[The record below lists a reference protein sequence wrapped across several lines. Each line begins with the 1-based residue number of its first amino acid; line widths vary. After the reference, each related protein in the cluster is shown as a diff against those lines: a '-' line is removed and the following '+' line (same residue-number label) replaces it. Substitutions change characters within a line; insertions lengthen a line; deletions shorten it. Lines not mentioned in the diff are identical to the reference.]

1 MADDSTNNEA
11 KKAHKKRHSGVKAD
25 KKKAKNKPTDRTKN
39 PKAFAIT
46 KARSAEKRF
55 RRKEDLTTK
64 KQHIPL
70 VDKTPEEPPP
80 ILIAVVGPPKVG
92 KTSLIVNLIK
102 NFTKTNV
109 TKVNGPITV
118 VTSKKRRITLV
129 ECNNDINS
137 MIDVAKC
144 ADLVLLMVDAS
155 FGFEMEIFEFLN
167 ICQVH
172 GMPKIMG
179 ILNHLDMI
187 KNAKALK
194 MQKKVLKHRFWTEVY
209 NGAKLFYL
217 SGLIHGEYLKNEM
230 HNLGRFISVMKFRPL
245 TWRGAHSYIIADR
258 MEDITNAEEIRLN
271 AKCDRNV
278 VLYGYVRGV
287 PLKKENMVHIA
298 GLGDMPIDELNTLP
312 DPCPLPSGEKKRSL
326 LEKERLLYAPM
337 SGVGGIVYDKDAVY
351 IELQGS
357 HSHRK
362 GVKDTEQQQIVDSF
376 IEKKQTFDVTI
387 ENQEFRLFSGGAVIK
402 SSDFVDEARKVDDD
416 DDDDEDE
423 EEEED
428 QEDEDEDEDS
438 GLEDSGDEAEVGKG
452 ARLGW
457 IPEEDGE
464 EDDEEGSDDEEEE
477 EDDDDDDMNDVETMG
492 KKSRSSGYLSS
503 DDDETILQG
512 NTMAWKE
519 GLAARARKDYLERL
533 ATNKNL
539 MKIVYGVFSKFHK
552 RQQERAA
559 AEEGENEEDEEED
572 GLLGGIFKSVTQR
585 QEELQ
590 KKKSVQDVDECCF
603 FEEYGDS
610 VRDWTTDDN
619 KDLIRNCFV
628 TGKWKAS
635 EDAEEL
641 LKLDDM
647 SDGDSDVYGDFEDL
661 ETGEKHEAPKGSKQ
675 TSSGDADDKALDEGG
690 KSTDD
695 AKEGL
700 KRKITRIEEKN
711 MSRMELMAKK
721 MKLKAKFD
729 SEYDNPEKDDQHIEG
744 DHHYYEK
751 LKADALR
758 QSELN
763 KKEFANLDEDVRLN
777 IEGHRAGLYVRMSF
791 RNISAEFV
799 EHFDPAY
806 PVLIGGLNMVEE
818 NVGYVNCKVKKHRW
832 YKKTLKTGDPLI
844 ISLGWRRFQTI
855 PIYAKVEDDFKHRYL
870 KYTPNHVTCSMSFW
884 GPITPQNTGMMA
896 IQSVAYDQQEMRKL
910 GFRVAATGAVSESD
924 KNVEIMKKLKLI
936 GTPEKI
942 FQKTAY
948 IKGMFNSQLEV
959 AKFEGAKV
967 RTVSGIRGQI
977 KKAVPPNGNFRA
989 TFEDRIQL
997 SDIVFCRTWFRVT
1010 VPRFYA
1016 PVTNLLL
1023 PPEKKTEWVG
1033 MKTLGQLKRERNI
1046 QYEAKEDSTYKPIVR
1061 EKLAFRPLVIPKAL
1075 QKALPYKD
1083 KPKLAPLNPKRSF
1096 ESERV
1101 AVVMSPHEQKVA
1113 KMMNM
1118 IKSNFKTKTIKQ
1130 SRLVRER
1137 SKKYKKQMVN
1147 EKIKQLQRQKE
1158 LKKKVFKAISKM
1170 DAKNEEK
1177 QKGGKKKYS
1186 MQSMESLYSNNSK
1199 FSALHRRKAARQP
1212 AIVITTNSD
1221 VRHRVM
1227 SARMLRLK
1235 QLQNQ
1240 LEVANLHIAE
1250 LTKDNR
1256 LLKALQ
1262 KRQDSALS
1270 KYENSNAELPK
1281 LLHSHAEEIRTWQTK
1296 YRNLQNQNKEL
1307 NSKLKAKDAHILTI
1321 TDQNRHLVQLNKDK
1335 HLEERERLAD
1345 RVRYLEN
1352 RLMENDRDAKLLARR
1367 LQLETK
1373 NFKAQL
1379 QQEVL
1384 KQREMA
1390 QKLERAHQEI
1400 NRLSSVIEIYEKR
1413 TPSTLL
1419 KNSSFLLKNSKPS
1432 SAQQQQLVRY
1442 TNGSSPK
1449 TPFPNFSEPSPVTNL
1464 DMSPKVSTA
1473 HDGEGDNKSP
1483 VPSPRTL
1490 QPISPHHDDTSPPVP
1505 QNSSKPRKK
1514 HSSKKQKVDEA
1525 NGDEKQEEH
1534 QYDEGICSEF
1544 NQYAL
1549 EQEAEFDKAIASELF
1564 RLQTEMGSGTTTK
1577 LLKNRTVKQYSA
1589 TTETSYEDDYE
1600 TDQSPEKTTVD
1611 RLTEIFEHKA
1621 HISEIEDQFRDVSS
1635 SATTNGY
1642 STPKESVKVRGLK
1655 KRTNANFSETNDTDS
1670 VESGSRSSAAKEL
1683 EAMKQEMHHSILKK
1697 EALLDTFCDELHG
1710 KEPLVKAPP
1719 QLNRPKLDNTKRT
1732 QIDPKKKQ
1740 NLLEVLKAID
1750 GDSFEK

>member
-1 MADDSTNNEA
+1 MADDSAHTES
-11 KKAHKKRHSGVKAD
+11 KKAHKKKHSGVKAD

-46 KARSAEKRF
+46 KAHSAEKRF
-55 RRKEDLTTK
+55 RRKEDLITK

-80 ILIAVVGPPKVG
+80 VLIAVVGPPKVG
-92 KTSLIVNLIK
+92 KTTLIMNMIK

-109 TKVNGPITV
+109 TNINGPITI
-118 VTSKKRRITLV
+118 VTSKKRRITLI

-137 MIDVAKC
+137 MIDIAKC

-187 KNAKALK
+187 KNARALK
-194 MQKKVLKHRFWTEVY
+194 MQKKVLKHRFWKEVY
-209 NGAKLFYL
+209 DGAKLFYL
-217 SGLIHGEYLKNEM
+217 SGLIHGEYLKNEIR
-230 HNLGRFISVMKFRPL
+230 NLGRFISVMKFRPL
-245 TWRGAHSYIIADR
+245 TWRGAHSYIVADR
-258 MEDITNAEEIRLN
+258 MEDITNAEQIRLN
-271 AKCDRNV
+271 AKCDRDV

-298 GLGDMPIDELNTLP
+298 GLGDYHIDELNTLS
-312 DPCPLPSGEKKRSL
+312 DPCPLPSREKKRNL

-357 HSHRK
+357 HSHRQGAK
-362 GVKDTEQQQIVDSF
+362 NTEQEQIVNSF
-376 IEKKQTFDVTI
+376 IEKKETFESTI
-387 ENQEFRLFSGGAVIK
+387 ENQEFRLFSGGDVIK
-402 SSDFVDEARKVDDD
+402 SGDFVDEARKAADEDSDDDDDDD
-416 DDDDEDE
+416 DDDDE
-423 EEEED
+423 ED
-428 QEDEDEDEDS
+428 DQSDEDS
-438 GLEDSGDEAEVGKG
+438 GVEDSGDETDMVKG

-457 IPEEDGE
+457 MPGDDGDEGEHREDDSDGE
-464 EDDEEGSDDEEEE
+464 D
-477 EDDDDDDMNDVETMG
+477 DDDDDDMNEIDPSDG
-492 KKSRSSGYLSS
+492 KKRSSGYLSS
-503 DDDETILQG
+503 EDEEATASN
-512 NTMAWKE
+512 NTMLWKD
-519 GLAARARKDYLERL
+519 GLAARARKEYLERQ
-533 ATNKNL
+533 ANNKSL

-552 RQQERAA
+552 RDQ
-559 AEEGENEEDEEED
+559 AEADGGSADEEDDE
-572 GLLGGIFKSVTQR
+572 GLLGGIFKSLAQK
-585 QEELQ
+585 QAEAH
-590 KKKSVQDVDECCF
+590 KKKSVLDGVECSF
-603 FEEYGDS
+603 FEEYGDG
-610 VRDWTTDDN
+610 VRDWTVDEN
-619 KDLIRNCFV
+619 KNLIRNCFV

-647 SDGDSDVYGDFEDL
+647 SDGDSEVYGDFEDL
-661 ETGEKHEAPKGSKQ
+661 ETGEKHQGSKPAEEDSEKEEA
-675 TSSGDADDKALDEGG
+675 TEGE
-690 KSTDD
+690 
-695 AKEGL
+695 AAGL
-700 KRKITRIEEKN
+700 GKRKLTRIEEKN
-711 MSRMELMAKK
+711 LSRKELMAKK

-729 SEYDNPEKDDQHIEG
+729 SEYDNPSKDDHHIEG

-763 KKEFANLDEDVRLN
+763 KKEFSNLDDDVRLN
-777 IEGHRAGLYVRMSF
+777 IEGHRAGLYVRMNFKNVPS
-791 RNISAEFV
+791 EFV
-799 EHFDPAY
+799 EHFDAAY
-806 PVLIGGLNMVEE
+806 PVLIGGLNMAEE
-818 NVGYVNCKVKKHRW
+818 NVGFVNCKVKKHRW

-844 ISLGWRRFQTI
+844 ISLGWRRFQTV

-870 KYTPNHVTCSMSFW
+870 KYTPNHVTCSMSFY
-884 GPITPQNTGMMA
+884 GPVTPQNTGLMA
-896 IQSVAYDQQEMRKL
+896 IQSVAYDQKEMRKL
-910 GFRVAATGAVSESD
+910 GFRVAATGAVSETD
-924 KNVEIMKKLKLI
+924 KSVDIMKKLKLI
-936 GTPEKI
+936 GSPYKI
-942 FQKTAY
+942 YHKTAF
-948 IKGMFNSQLEV
+948 IKGMFNSTLEV

-977 KKAVPPNGNFRA
+977 KKAVPPEGSFRA
-989 TFEDRIQL
+989 TFEDRIML
-997 SDIVFCRTWFRVT
+997 SDIVFCRTWFK
-1010 VPRFYA
+1010 VPVPTFYA

-1023 PPEKKTEWVG
+1023 PPEEKGQWLG
-1033 MKTLGQLKRERNI
+1033 MKTLGQLKREQNLH
-1046 QYEAKEDSTYKPIVR
+1046 YEAKEDSTYKPIVR
-1061 EKLAFRPLVIPKAL
+1061 ENLAFRPLVIPKSL
-1075 QKALPYKD
+1075 QKELPYKD
-1083 KPKLAPLNPKRSF
+1083 KPKHAPVNPRKSF
-1096 ESERV
+1096 ESGRV
-1101 AVVMSPHEQKVA
+1101 AVVLSPHEQKVA
-1113 KMMNM
+1113 KMMSM
-1118 IKSNFKTKTIKQ
+1118 IKTNFKSKQ
-1130 SRLVRER
+1130 VKQQRAGRER
-1137 SKKYKKQMVN
+1137 TKKYKKLLRDEN
-1147 EKIKQLQRQKE
+1147 YKKLQRQKD

-1170 DAKNEEK
+1170 DSTTEEK
-1177 QKGGKKKYS
+1177 LKSGRKFS
-1186 MQSMESLYSNNSK
+1186 MQSMESLYSNNSSK
-1199 FSALHRRKAARQP
+1199 FSALHRRKAAARQP
-1212 AIVITTNSD
+1212 AIVVASNSD

-1321 TDQNRHLVQLNKDK
+1321 TDQNKHLVQLNKDK

-1352 RLMENDRDAKLLARR
+1352 RMMEKDNDAKLLARR

-1390 QKLERAHQEI
+1390 QKLERAHLEI
-1400 NRLSSVIEIYEKR
+1400 NRLNSVIEIYEKR

-1419 KNSSFLLKNSKPS
+1419 KNSSFLLKTPKPS
-1432 SAQQQQLVRY
+1432 SGQQQQLVRY
-1442 TNGSSPK
+1442 TNGSSNK
-1449 TPFPNFSEPSPVTNL
+1449 STYPNFSEPSPVTNM
-1464 DMSPKVSTA
+1464 DVSPKMKPA

-1483 VPSPRTL
+1483 IPSPRTL
-1490 QPISPHHDDTSPPVP
+1490 QPISPPEESPPVP
-1505 QNSSKPRKK
+1505 QNSSKPRKR
-1514 HSSKKQKVDEA
+1514 HSSKKRVELPAEDGEA
-1525 NGDEKQEEH
+1525 NEKQQDEH
-1534 QYDEGICSEF
+1534 QYDEGMCSDF

-1564 RLQTEMGSGTTTK
+1564 RMQTELTTTGSSK
-1577 LLKNRTVKQYSA
+1577 LLKSRSVKAYSA
-1589 TTETSYEDDYE
+1589 TTETSFEDDYE
-1600 TDQSPEKTTVD
+1600 TDQSPEKGVPH
-1611 RLTEIFEHKA
+1611 LSEIFEHKA
-1621 HISEIEDQFRDVSS
+1621 RIKEIEDQFSHLSS
-1635 SATTNGY
+1635 TSPATTTNGY
-1642 STPKESVKVRGLK
+1642 SPAKERVSVRGGK
-1655 KRTNANFSETNDTDS
+1655 KRPTNASDVNDTDS
-1670 VESGSRSSAAKEL
+1670 ADSVGRPSVKDL
-1683 EAMKQEMHHSILKK
+1683 EAMKQEMHQSILKK
-1697 EALLDTFCDELHG
+1697 EALLDTFCDELQG
-1710 KEPLVKAPP
+1710 KEQTKPH
-1719 QLNRPKLDNTKRT
+1719 LNRPKLDNTKRA

>member
-1 MADDSTNNEA
+1 MADDSSHADA

-55 RRKEDLTTK
+55 RRKEDITTK
-64 KQHIPL
+64 KHHIPI
-70 VDKTPEEPPP
+70 VNKTPEEPPP
-80 ILIAVVGPPKVG
+80 VLIAVVGPPKVG
-92 KTSLIVNLIK
+92 KTTLILNLIK

-118 VTSKKRRITLV
+118 VTSKKRRITLL

-209 NGAKLFYL
+209 DGAKLFYL
-217 SGLIHGEYLKNEM
+217 SGLIHGEYLRNEIK
-230 HNLGRFISVMKFRPL
+230 NLGRFISVMKFRPL
-245 TWRGAHSYIIADR
+245 TWRGAHSYIVADR
-258 MEDITNAEEIRLN
+258 MEDITNTEEIRLN

-298 GLGDMPIDELNTLP
+298 GLGDMPIEELSTLP
-312 DPCPLPSGEKKRSL
+312 DPCPLPSGEKKRTL
-326 LEKERLLYAPM
+326 MEKERLLYAPM

-357 HSHRK
+357 HSHK
-362 GVKDTEQQQIVDSF
+362 KEVKNSEQHQIVDSF
-376 IEKKQTFDVTI
+376 IGKKETFDVTI
-387 ENQEFRLFSGGAVIK
+387 DNQEFRLFSDGAIIK
-402 SSDFVDEARKVDDD
+402 SGDFVDEVKPVENDSDE
-416 DDDDEDE
+416 DDDEE
-423 EEEED
+423 E
-428 QEDEDEDEDS
+428 EDS
-438 GLEDSGDEAEVGKG
+438 GLEDSEDDEAEVGKG

-457 IPEEDGE
+457 IPEEGEDDEDDQDE
-464 EDDEEGSDDEEEE
+464 EDDNENDEDGSSDDEE
-477 EDDDDDDMNDVETMG
+477 DMNDMNTLG

-503 DDDETILQG
+503 DDEQTVASG
-512 NTMAWKE
+512 SNTMSWKH

-552 RQQERAA
+552 RQQEKAA
-559 AEEGENEEDEEED
+559 ADAEEAESEDD

-590 KKKSVQDVDECCF
+590 KKKSVQDVDECSF
-603 FEEYGDS
+603 FEEYGDGI
-610 VRDWTTDDN
+610 RDWTSEEN

-661 ETGEKHEAPKGSKQ
+661 ETGEKHESAAKGAKKGEEEPG
-675 TSSGDADDKALDEGG
+675 GDEE
-690 KSTDD
+690 
-695 AKEGL
+695 AKEKGDEKTL
-700 KRKITRIEEKN
+700 KRKVTRIEEKN
-711 MSRMELMAKK
+711 MSRTELMAKK

-744 DHHYYEK
+744 DHQYYEM

-791 RNISAEFV
+791 KNISAEFV

-844 ISLGWRRFQTI
+844 ISLGWRRFQTV

-896 IQSVAYDQQEMRKL
+896 IQSVAYDQKEMRKL

-936 GTPEKI
+936 GAPDKI

-948 IKGMFNSQLEV
+948 VKGMFNSTLEV
-959 AKFEGAKV
+959 AKFEGAKI

-977 KKAVPPNGNFRA
+977 KKAVPPEGSFRA

-997 SDIVFCRTWFRVT
+997 SDIVFCRTWFRVN
-1010 VPRFYA
+1010 VPKFYA

-1023 PPEKKTEWVG
+1023 PEEKKTQWIG
-1033 MKTLGQLKRERNI
+1033 MKTLGQLKREKNI
-1046 QYEAKEDSTYKPIVR
+1046 QFEPKEDSTYNKQIVR
-1061 EKLAFRPLVIPKAL
+1061 EKRAFRPLVIPKSL

-1083 KPKLAPLNPKRSF
+1083 KPKLGPLKPKKSF

-1101 AVVMSPHEQKVA
+1101 AVVLSPHEQKVA

-1118 IKSNFKTKTIKQ
+1118 IKTNYKTKQSKQ
-1130 SRLVRER
+1130 LRQVRER
-1137 SKKYKKQMVN
+1137 SKKYKKELVN
-1147 EKIKQLQRQKE
+1147 EKYKKLQRQKD
-1158 LKKKVFKAISKM
+1158 LKKKVFRAISKM
-1170 DAKNEEK
+1170 DTKNEEK
-1177 QKGGKKKYS
+1177 MKSGKK
-1186 MQSMESLYSNNSK
+1186 
-1199 FSALHRRKAARQP
+1199 
-1212 AIVITTNSD
+1212 
-1221 VRHRVM
+1221 
-1227 SARMLRLK
+1227 
-1235 QLQNQ
+1235 
-1240 LEVANLHIAE
+1240 
-1250 LTKDNR
+1250 
-1256 LLKALQ
+1256 
-1262 KRQDSALS
+1262 
-1270 KYENSNAELPK
+1270 
-1281 LLHSHAEEIRTWQTK
+1281 
-1296 YRNLQNQNKEL
+1296 
-1307 NSKLKAKDAHILTI
+1307 
-1321 TDQNRHLVQLNKDK
+1321 
-1335 HLEERERLAD
+1335 
-1345 RVRYLEN
+1345 
-1352 RLMENDRDAKLLARR
+1352 
-1367 LQLETK
+1367 
-1373 NFKAQL
+1373 
-1379 QQEVL
+1379 
-1384 KQREMA
+1384 
-1390 QKLERAHQEI
+1390 
-1400 NRLSSVIEIYEKR
+1400 
-1413 TPSTLL
+1413 
-1419 KNSSFLLKNSKPS
+1419 
-1432 SAQQQQLVRY
+1432 
-1442 TNGSSPK
+1442 
-1449 TPFPNFSEPSPVTNL
+1449 
-1464 DMSPKVSTA
+1464 
-1473 HDGEGDNKSP
+1473 
-1483 VPSPRTL
+1483 
-1490 QPISPHHDDTSPPVP
+1490 
-1505 QNSSKPRKK
+1505 
-1514 HSSKKQKVDEA
+1514 
-1525 NGDEKQEEH
+1525 
-1534 QYDEGICSEF
+1534 
-1544 NQYAL
+1544 
-1549 EQEAEFDKAIASELF
+1549 
-1564 RLQTEMGSGTTTK
+1564 
-1577 LLKNRTVKQYSA
+1577 
-1589 TTETSYEDDYE
+1589 
-1600 TDQSPEKTTVD
+1600 
-1611 RLTEIFEHKA
+1611 
-1621 HISEIEDQFRDVSS
+1621 
-1635 SATTNGY
+1635 
-1642 STPKESVKVRGLK
+1642 
-1655 KRTNANFSETNDTDS
+1655 
-1670 VESGSRSSAAKEL
+1670 
-1683 EAMKQEMHHSILKK
+1683 
-1697 EALLDTFCDELHG
+1697 
-1710 KEPLVKAPP
+1710 
-1719 QLNRPKLDNTKRT
+1719 
-1732 QIDPKKKQ
+1732 
-1740 NLLEVLKAID
+1740 
-1750 GDSFEK
+1750 